1 MYAWIW
7 RRLPG
12 RRPAKITAAVA
23 LLAAAVALLFLVV
36 FPYVEPRLPFNQ
48 VTVTPHGG
56 GAPGMVPAGPSGAS
70 TGGPSRAPSRAPSG
84 APSATRTMT
93 G

>member
-36 FPYVEPRLPFNQ
+36 FPYVEKWD
-48 VTVTPHGG
+48 
-56 GAPGMVPAGPSGAS
+56 SG
-70 TGGPSRAPSRAPSG
+70 RQ
-84 APSATRTMT
+84 
-93 G
+93 